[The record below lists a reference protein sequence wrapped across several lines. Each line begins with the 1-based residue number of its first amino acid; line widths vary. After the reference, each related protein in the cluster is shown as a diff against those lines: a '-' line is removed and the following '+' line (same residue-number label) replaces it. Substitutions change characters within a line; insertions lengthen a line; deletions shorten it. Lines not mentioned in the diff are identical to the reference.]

1 MPRIPSVDGMNLP
14 LIAGA
19 ISTTLFAVSML
30 PMLAKAARSRDLASY
45 SFTNIAMTN
54 LANVVHSFYVF
65 SLPVGPIWLL
75 HGFYGVAS
83 ALMLIWFFRYARS
96 ADRGEIDARQVPT
109 ATKELAS

>member
-1 MPRIPSVDGMNLP
+1 MNLP

-45 SFTNIAMTN
+45 SLTNIAMTN

-83 ALMLIWFFRYARS
+83 GLMLIWFLRYART
-96 ADRGEIDARQVPT
+96 ANRGEGDVARIPNP
-109 ATKELAS
+109 TKEVAS